1 MGELLTWL
9 AVGGVLGGLA
19 LCASLANI
27 AFAWNDR
34 RLSDKRKAKLYD
46 EKSAEFNSLEELR
59 RELVAYRTRLERW
72 EKELKRVVEEKS
84 QGFPW
89 LAQAFADYFHLEDL
103 RAGDQ
108 LRYKKHPARKAADRV
123 REIAGQRREVE
134 REMRIT
140 RYLLAYYESLFP
152 WLSEFRSED
161 VDDLIQ
167 TVNTSEAE
175 GHSREEQDP
184 ARRWLAPGEFEKL
197 SSAEKFQRAL
207 DRYRSRKKSRWEI
220 GKDYERFVGYLY
232 ETGDGTVQY
241 QGIVKG
247 FEDLG
252 RDLVVY
258 KGDYIEV
265 VQCKNWAQSKTIH
278 EKHIFQ
284 LYGTM
289 VALQV
294 DNPGKSVKGRF
305 VTTTSLSATAKK
317 YAAVLGIKYAENFSH
332 REYPCIKCNISRM
345 NGERIYHLPFDQQ
358 YDTTVIEPR
367 RGECYVA
374 TTAEAEALGFRR
386 AFRWKGA
393 SVTAAT

>member
-1 MGELLTWL
+1 LGELLTWV
-9 AVGGVLGGLA
+9 AVGGGLA
-19 LCASLANI
+19 GLVVLAWLLGLASK
-27 AFAWNDR
+27 WNDR
-34 RLSDKRKAKLYD
+34 RLADKRKAKLYD
-46 EKSAEFNSLEELR
+46 EKSAELSSLEGFRGELT
-59 RELVAYRTRLERW
+59 AYRQRLERW
-72 EKELKRVVEEKS
+72 EKDLARVVEEKS

-89 LAQAFADYFHLEDL
+89 LAQAFADYFHLENM
-103 RAGDQ
+103 RAADQ

-134 REMRIT
+134 REMRVT
-140 RYLLAYYESLFP
+140 RYLIAYYESLFP
-152 WLSEFRSED
+152 WLAEFRGED
-161 VDDLIQ
+161 IDELIQ
-167 TVNTSEAE
+167 TVNTSERT
-175 GHSREEQDP
+175 GQSTEEQDP

-197 SSAEKFQRAL
+197 STAEKFQRAL
-207 DRYRSRKKSRWEI
+207 DRYRSRKKTRWEI

-232 ETGDGTVQY
+232 ETGEGTVEY

-258 KGDYIEV
+258 KDDYIEV

-294 DNPGKSVKGRF
+294 DKPGKSVQGRF
-305 VTTTSLSATAKK
+305 VTTTSLSETAKK
-317 YAAVLGIKYAENFSH
+317 YADVLGIKYAENFSH
-332 REYPCIKCNISRM
+332 REYPCIKCNISRK
-345 NGERIYHLPFDQQ
+345 NGDRIYHLPFDQQ
-358 YDTTVIEPR
+358 YDTTVIEPK

-374 TTAEAEALGFRR
+374 TVAEAESLGFRR
-386 AFRWKGA
+386 AFRWKGP
-393 SVTAAT
+393 VATGA